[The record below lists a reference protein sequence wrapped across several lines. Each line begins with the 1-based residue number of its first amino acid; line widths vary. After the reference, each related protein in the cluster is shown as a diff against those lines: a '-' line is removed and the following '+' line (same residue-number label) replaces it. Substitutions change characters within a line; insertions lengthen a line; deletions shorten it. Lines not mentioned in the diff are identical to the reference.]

1 MLIAPP
7 TPDTTEPATE
17 RALARREIARGMPL
31 ARWGTVE
38 WWPELIRELKDPALK
53 EPPWEPPS
61 ASLCPL
67 VLLISDV
74 SRWKLLL
81 WTPPQVF

>member
-1 MLIAPP
+1 
-7 TPDTTEPATE
+7 
-17 RALARREIARGMPL
+17 
-31 ARWGTVE
+31 
-38 WWPELIRELKDPALK
+38 LKDPALK